1 MSPVRV
7 LICLPLAG
15 LLVVG
20 GAGAAE
26 ERLLFD
32 NPDYEVTVAGDYSCG
47 EPVPITV
54 YSDRPELF
62 EAGSVELQRIADA
75 AQAVLALECPR
86 VDVLEME
93 GRLSGLGEPVYAGVA
108 EAQSGWELAARQSI
122 QSEQYEEAYEDYQ
135 ASPGEDDGYGA
146 SGSTEGFTV
155 ANLSAGM
162 TVEEARAAVADTFG
176 VEPDYDAGHRILS
189 MRTGGCRADYDWAAL
204 SPRPEAGWKCLQA
217 WFTDQRQARMYLLDL
232 VQVIE
237 SNDPAA
243 VEQRLV
249 DRFGEPV
256 YRDTQ
261 NQERGLLHEDRSS
274 ITVLG
279 WGEVVQSP
287 EAAAAGVPDMHT
299 LQAKVLPIDNVTV
312 VTVNLYRPDL
322 QPGRAAGSE
331 DGRRGS
337 VPDLT
342 L

>member
-15 LLVVG
+15 LLVAGV
-20 GAGAAE
+20 AGAAE

-47 EPVPITV
+47 ESVPITV

-62 EAGSVELQRIADA
+62 EAGSAELQRIADA
-75 AQAVLALECPR
+75 AQAVLAFECPR

-93 GRLSGLGEPVYAGVA
+93 GRLAGLAEPVYAGVA

-122 QSEQYEEAYEDYQ
+122 QSEQYEQAYEDYQ
-135 ASPGEDDGYGA
+135 APLGEDAGYGA
-146 SGSTEGFTV
+146 AGGTEGFTV

-162 TVEEARAAVADTFG
+162 TVDEARAAVADTFD
-176 VEPDYDAGHRILS
+176 VEPDYDVEHGILS

-204 SPRPEAGWKCLQA
+204 SPPPDAGWKCLQA
-217 WFTDQRQARMYLLDL
+217 WFTDQRQARLYLLDL

-243 VEQRLV
+243 VEQHLV

-261 NQERGLLHEDRSS
+261 SQDRGWLREDRS

-279 WGEVVQSP
+279 WGDVVRSP
-287 EAAAAGVPDMHT
+287 EAAAAGEPDIHT
-299 LQAKVLPIDNVTV
+299 LQAKVLPIDNVTI

-322 QPGRAAGSE
+322 QPGRAAGGE
-331 DGRRGS
+331 DDRRGA